1 MHLSVTFKNVDPSDR
16 MKFYLQDKLDRL
28 DKLIHN
34 PGSADAVLRTEK
46 SRNIVEINLFADRL
60 DIHAKEEHIDMLAAI
75 DLVLDKVKKQ
85 LIKGKAKLQE
95 YSIQT

>member
-1 MHLSVTFKNVDPSDR
+1 MNLSVTFKNLDPSDR

-34 PGSADAVLRTEK
+34 PGSADAVLRAEK
-46 SRNIVEINLFADRL
+46 SRNIVEINLSADRL

-85 LIKGKAKLQE
+85 LIRSKDKLQAHRV
-95 YSIQT
+95 QA